1 MAVAI
6 EIIEDAK
13 QGKTINSITLIEKGK
28 SIGPGLAYSDA
39 CSGTILNMHLDT
51 IGLFVLDRTHFSRWR
66 STHALGS
73 KKRAFPSRPIYGQ
86 YLLSLMEKAVEDAEQ
101 LRITPRVIHGEAT
114 DLQSTGKH
122 LGLSLADNTKLQACS
137 VVLALGNLH
146 TPIYPD
152 LLGAI
157 SLAESGHVGQ
167 SILALEAASNRKFR
181 VRLSLSPIVTRTL
194 RSRGRSKDRVKGLLQ
209 PL

>member
-1 MAVAI
+1 
-6 EIIEDAK
+6 
-13 QGKTINSITLIEKGK
+13 
-28 SIGPGLAYSDA
+28 
-39 CSGTILNMHLDT
+39 MHLDT
-51 IGLFVLDRTHFSRWR
+51 IGLFVHDRTHFSHWR
-66 STHALGS
+66 STHVLGS
-73 KKRAFPSRPIYGQ
+73 KKTACPSRPIYGQ
-86 YLLSLMEKAVEDAEQ
+86 HLRSLIEKATEDAEQ
-101 LRITPRVIHGEAT
+101 LPITLRVIHGEAT

-122 LGLSLADNTKLQACS
+122 LGLSLTDNTKLQACS

-157 SLAESGHVGQ
+157 SLAKSGHISQ

-194 RSRGRSKDRVKGLLQ
+194 RSRGRSKDWVKGLLQ

>member
-1 MAVAI
+1 MPVAI
-6 EIIEDAK
+6 QIIENAK
-13 QGKTINSITLIEKGK
+13 QGKTINSTTLIEKGK
-28 SIGPGLAYSDA
+28 SIGPGLAHSDT

-51 IGLFVLDRTHFSRWR
+51 IGLFVHNRTPFSCWR
-66 STHALGS
+66 STHVLGS
-73 KKRAFPSRPIYGQ
+73 KKTAWPSRPIYGQ
-86 YLLSLMEKAVEDAEQ
+86 YLNSLMEQAAEDAEQ
-101 LRITPRVIHGEAT
+101 LRITLRVIHGEVT
-114 DLQSTGKH
+114 DLQGTVEH

-167 SILALEAASNRKFR
+167 TILALEAASNRKFR